1 MNRRGILKTI
11 GALGAAAI
19 LPSAARAQNQSAI
32 AGVRQ
37 RGVLRVGLSTF
48 VPWAMRSRTGDLIGF
63 EIDVGRRLAQDLNV
77 RYEPNPTAW
86 DGIIPAMLSGRFD
99 VIISGMSITPQRLES
114 VDFTE
119 PYATSGQSMVANR
132 RLAPNWNTLAQ
143 FNQPT
148 VTLALRRGTST
159 IAAVQE
165 HMPLAV
171 VRQFDDDAQCE
182 QEVLNGR
189 AHAWVTTIPK
199 PAFAA
204 LAAPDRLYLPL
215 SEPFV
220 RSREAMAVRKG
231 DAETVA
237 ALNQWIAARTA
248 DGFLATR
255 NRYWFATREWADQVA
270 QS

>member
-1 MNRRGILKTI
+1 MNRRRLLQTL
-11 GALGAAAI
+11 GAIGAAAI
-19 LPSAARAQNQSAI
+19 VPAGAQAQTQSAI

-48 VPWAMRSRTGDLIGF
+48 VPWAMRNRNGDLIGF
-63 EIDVGRRLAQDLNV
+63 EIDVGRRLAQDLSV
-77 RYEPNPTAW
+77 RYEPTPTAW
-86 DGIIPAMLSGRFD
+86 DGIIPALLAGRFD

-132 RLAPNWNTLAQ
+132 QLAPGWNTIAQ

-165 HMPLAV
+165 HMPRAV
-171 VRQFDDDAQCE
+171 IRQFDDDAQCE

-204 LAAPDRLYLPL
+204 LENPDRLYLPL
-215 SEPFV
+215 AQAFV
-220 RSREAMAVRKG
+220 QSREAMAVRKG

-237 ALNQWIAARTA
+237 ALNTWIAARNA
-248 DGFLATR
+248 DGFLGQR
-255 NRYWFATREWADQVA
+255 HRYWFETREWRDQVA